1 MFSSP
6 DTVIFMRCGH
16 SIHQK
21 CFSEHSRSSYRCPIC
36 SKSVTNMEAN
46 FRNLDRTIMSQPM
59 PPELKDTNALIYCN
73 DCHAKS
79 VVPYHWL
86 GLKCEMYALRLP

>member
-59 PPELKDTNALIYCN
+59 PPELKDTIAVIHCN
-73 DCHAKS
+73 DCRAKS

-86 GLKCEMYALRLP
+86 GLKCEV